1 MDGTTRGRT
10 AAPEDGDGTVLE
22 CRGLCV
28 TLDGHQ
34 ILVDIDVQVHRGEA
48 VALLGANGSGKSTL
62 VKALLGL
69 VPTSAG
75 SVRLFGEPLARF
87 TRWRLIGYVPQRGES
102 SVSNATVREIVTTGR
117 LAHRRP
123 FRPLR
128 ATDRAA
134 VGEAL
139 ERVGLTDRA
148 GDPLRILSGG
158 QQQRALIA
166 RALAGRAELLVMDEP
181 LAALDVDTQESLAGL
196 FGTLKADGLSI
207 LVIMHELGPMAGL
220 IDRSIV
226 LRTGHKV
233 HDGPLEPTGGGSGD
247 HHVNAPRAG
256 AYLPDPRILPGPRVV
271 RLHTGQEH

>member
-1 MDGTTRGRT
+1 MDGTTRGRA

-34 ILVDIDVQVHRGEA
+34 ILVDIDVQVRRGEA

-123 FRPLR
+123 N
-128 ATDRAA
+128 
-134 VGEAL
+134 G
-139 ERVGLTDRA
+139 
-148 GDPLRILSGG
+148 
-158 QQQRALIA
+158 IA
-166 RALAGRAELLVMDEP
+166 
-181 LAALDVDTQESLAGL
+181 
-196 FGTLKADGLSI
+196 
-207 LVIMHELGPMAGL
+207 H
-220 IDRSIV
+220 
-226 LRTGHKV
+226 LRTPV
-233 HDGPLEPTGGGSGD
+233 T
-247 HHVNAPRAG
+247 R
-256 AYLPDPRILPGPRVV
+256 
-271 RLHTGQEH
+271 